1 MITHSIPHGDAAPET
16 ASVGMARTPAVR
28 AGAAPKRP
36 AGVGGYGPL
45 RVQLHLTARH
55 QRAGLDPGPVPRRS
69 RARRIRGALLLS
81 DSRPSGA
88 RCRRQRVA
96 RGNRDSDRALSALFG
111 GARAVFGGALR
122 HERSAQDRRRGQ
134 GDSHRAAQESRRHQG
149 RDHLCRSG
157 PQVSDLGAGPLPLGT
172 PGGHR
177 EGSRAQAAAG
187 FPGSGGRP
195 ARSTEMMA
203 SRDSAGAVAGGLARH
218 IPVLGRSVVEL
229 LDVRAGAIY
238 VDATFGAGGH
248 SSAILAA
255 ANCNVIAIDRD
266 PNAIARGADLAR
278 SARDRLAL
286 VEDNFS
292 DLQAVVRNCGYEAI
306 DGVVF
311 DLGVSS
317 MQLDEGA
324 RGFSFRHEGPLDMRM
339 SRDGPTAADVVASAS
354 ERELAAIIAALG
366 EERHARRLARARPRR
381 DQDQSPRA
389 LGRPARSR
397 AHRRGKSCWPHH
409 ALAAAL
415 AIIERGRGTPRN
427 GAAAMMRVLNICVI
441 VALVLAA
448 ADVYTI
454 KFQSTR
460 QAQRVAKL
468 RLEIRRER
476 DAVAALRAEW
486 AKLDNPA
493 RIQDLARRHL
503 PLVPVEPRQIDPLD
517 NLPERPSDLVAVDE
531 VDPIGAVISN
541 PDAVDRYV
549 TGSVPADTR

>member
-16 ASVGMARTPAVR
+16 ASVGVARTPAVR

-55 QRAGLDPGPVPRRS
+55 QRAGLDPGPLPR
-69 RARRIRGALLLS
+69 
-81 DSRPSGA
+81 
-88 RCRRQRVA
+88 
-96 RGNRDSDRALSALFG
+96 
-111 GARAVFGGALR
+111 
-122 HERSAQDRRRGQ
+122 
-134 GDSHRAAQESRRHQG
+134 
-149 RDHLCRSG
+149 
-157 PQVSDLGAGPLPLGT
+157 GT
-172 PGGHR
+172 RGGHR

-195 ARSTEMMA
+195 ARSTGMMA

-229 LDVRAGAIY
+229 LDVRAGEIY

-278 SARDRLAL
+278 SACDRLAL

-324 RGFSFRHEGPLDMRM
+324 R
-339 SRDGPTAADVVASAS
+339 
-354 ERELAAIIAALG
+354 
-366 EERHARRLARARPRR
+366 
-381 DQDQSPRA
+381 
-389 LGRPARSR
+389 
-397 AHRRGKSCWPHH
+397 
-409 ALAAAL
+409 
-415 AIIERGRGTPRN
+415 
-427 GAAAMMRVLNICVI
+427 
-441 VALVLAA
+441 
-448 ADVYTI
+448 
-454 KFQSTR
+454 
-460 QAQRVAKL
+460 
-468 RLEIRRER
+468 
-476 DAVAALRAEW
+476 
-486 AKLDNPA
+486 
-493 RIQDLARRHL
+493 
-503 PLVPVEPRQIDPLD
+503 
-517 NLPERPSDLVAVDE
+517 
-531 VDPIGAVISN
+531 
-541 PDAVDRYV
+541 
-549 TGSVPADTR
+549 